1 MKTLRYLLLIALL
14 LGLLLTGCAGDP
26 VAEVPVA
33 PTAAPVEAATEAP
46 TEAPTEPPEPT
57 EPEKF
62 TVTEVAFPTTDAATG
77 TLKFY
82 FKDKEIYAG
91 APVSQ
96 LLDIGVTTYE
106 NFDLLV
112 EPWHMTSVQRVR
124 IELEDTKEADLPF
137 VFFIAMN
144 TTGQPQ
150 KISDCTIYS
159 ITINTD
165 NGVRFGSGNEAVP
178 FVTGQTKREEILAAY
193 GEPDY
198 TMSRKSQYTEIA
210 YYEPFN
216 CAYFSFKD
224 ELVRQVTSYYSANVF
239 GNLIGTLDYV
249 FENSYFGNDCYIL
262 MNQYMDVKP
271 YLTAEDGLVDSGVME
286 ALTEKITMAGAEMQ
300 MGIRVADMPSPF
312 VEHFKDQLV
321 YLNKK
326 HYVRVGRNVGEEFYF
341 INING
346 QKDQK
351 ANELLV
357 KGVITR
363 NQNHSNWGKD
373 NAKFYEFQYE
383 NLTNNSTIADI
394 LEQYGMPYRLHCTSY
409 ARGCFAWLFYK
420 DNAGNMLEIKV
431 DPILD
436 QIIELQFTKYY
447 EGEKFYD

>member
-1 MKTLRYLLLIALL
+1 MKTLRYLLLITLL
-14 LGLLLTGCAGDP
+14 LGLLLTGCASDSG
-26 VAEVPVA
+26 AEETAA
-33 PTAAPVEAATEAP
+33 PTAAATVAATEAP

-62 TVTEVAFPTTDAATG
+62 TVSEVAFPTTDAATG

-82 FKDKEIYAG
+82 FKGKEIYAG

-106 NFDLLV
+106 NFDLMV

-150 KISDCTIYS
+150 KVSDCTIYS

-165 NGVRFGSGNEAVP
+165 NGVHFGSGNEAAP
-178 FVTGQTKREEILAAY
+178 FITGQTKREEILAAY
-193 GEPDY
+193 GDPDY
-198 TMSRKSQYTEIA
+198 SMSRKSQFTEIA
-210 YYEPFN
+210 YYEPFS

-239 GNLIGTLDYV
+239 GDLIGTLDYQ
-249 FENSYFGNDCYIL
+249 FENSYFGNDGYIL
-262 MNQYMDVKP
+262 MNQYMDVTP
-271 YLTAEDGLVDSGVME
+271 YLPGAQTEITGGVME
-286 ALTEKITMAGAEMQ
+286 ALTEKITMGGQEVQ
-300 MGIRVADMPSPF
+300 MGIRVIDMPSPF
-312 VEHFKDQLV
+312 VDQFEDQLV

-326 HYVRVGRNVGEEFYF
+326 YYVRVGRNLGEEFYF
-341 INING
+341 INMNG
-346 QKDQK
+346 QKDK
-351 ANELLV
+351 MANELMV

-363 NQNHSNWGKD
+363 NKNYSNWGKD
-373 NAKFYEFQYE
+373 NDKFFEFQYE
-383 NLTNNSTIADI
+383 NLTNNSTIEDI

-431 DPILD
+431 DPVLD
-436 QIIELQFTKYY
+436 QLIELQFTKYY
-447 EGEKFYD
+447 EGEIFYN